1 VDEILLSY
9 ADNASASEFVA
20 IRSCSAGLS
29 LPRDDSSSIQLVM
42 DAVAEPNSVWQDGWL
57 HYYSR
62 IWVGADEAVHS
73 NLVSAVEIH
82 DGAPILYRRINQ
94 IVVWEVMKAAVSDF

>member
-42 DAVAEPNSVWQDGWL
+42 DAVAEPNSVWQDG
-57 HYYSR
+57 
-62 IWVGADEAVHS
+62 
-73 NLVSAVEIH
+73 
-82 DGAPILYRRINQ
+82 
-94 IVVWEVMKAAVSDF
+94 